1 MARDR
6 KRWRTDYPLT
16 QNGSLTWVPLPGNQF
31 DSGHYEYTATNF
43 TFSEWM
49 EDVVEPRLTSE
60 TALYPIHPCV
70 HIRQKVAQLAESIT
84 WTDWNSVQEV
94 VARDYHP
101 ASMDEL
107 FPPFPPATAQSEVGL
122 QAFDEFAD
130 QVPSKVSLPNFLWE
144 LRDIKGLIPKM
155 RGNFAKSAN
164 GAFLGYNF
172 GILPFLSDLKKLRKS
187 FAAIGKRIAFLRHSY
202 GKPTKIHFFRGD
214 FYDDPALGQRADPPT
229 NDINQTLVWMLKA
242 HKVDFRATGT
252 LYQKLEGLDG
262 AFSEWQAAAAQF
274 GFNDPLK
281 VVWEAIPY
289 SFVVDWFA
297 NVQGMLDRFT
307 VQPFE
312 GVWEVSNVTSS
323 FSSSSVI
330 EGWIWPR
337 RQFGN
342 NWLLTH
348 ILHRRAYKRIV
359 GLPVARLHLD
369 TLSPKRQVLLGSLI
383 YQRLGKH

>member
-1 MARDR
+1 
-6 KRWRTDYPLT
+6 
-16 QNGSLTWVPLPGNQF
+16 
-31 DSGHYEYTATNF
+31 
-43 TFSEWM
+43 
-49 EDVVEPRLTSE
+49 
-60 TALYPIHPCV
+60 
-70 HIRQKVAQLAESIT
+70 
-84 WTDWNSVQEV
+84 
-94 VARDYHP
+94 
-101 ASMDEL
+101 
-107 FPPFPPATAQSEVGL
+107 
-122 QAFDEFAD
+122 
-130 QVPSKVSLPNFLWE
+130 
-144 LRDIKGLIPKM
+144 
-155 RGNFAKSAN
+155 
-164 GAFLGYNF
+164 
-172 GILPFLSDLKKLRKS
+172 
-187 FAAIGKRIAFLRHSY
+187 
-202 GKPTKIHFFRGD
+202 
-214 FYDDPALGQRADPPT
+214 
-229 NDINQTLVWMLKA
+229 MLKA